1 MTKTKSATKKAL
13 SLLLALLMLCS
24 GLAISASAAA
34 EGDEF
39 APYQDGEY
47 NKIIV
52 PKSFKKAGVGYEIS
66 SINQI
71 TLTPECAESDKGQ
84 TVDGNAWTFSN
95 LVYGTTYTVTAYNE
109 EKTLS
114 ISATVTI
121 LKEGKVP
128 AAPVPTAIKSTS
140 ITVNKVDGCEYKLT
154 NAAGDVLVDWSD
166 VVEFKG
172 LVPEKAY
179 TVSVRTKAVPNVSYA
194 SKEVSTTVTTKM
206 TPPAGKPDAP
216 VLINKTNTEIVV
228 QAVEGVE
235 FSINKGATWDASG
248 SFTKLTPDTSYSI
261 IARYTLKT
269 NQEPG
274 EVSDALNVKTNTR
287 ASYQAD
293 VSRCTF
299 VGPTGKVYA
308 NESQTFTVSGDT
320 YGTGT
325 NAEFGD
331 TRLVPQSFVAGETA
345 ESFKGSSVKGVKGTF
360 TPGNKNAGKTI
371 DVKVTYRLE
380 RFVGGNQWVT
390 VKTVEKTYQVKV
402 GPVNDTLNKIKE
414 GLEKVINYLLN
425 DVPKLISKVIGSDIW
440 GKLGKAIEGLLGMIN
455 K

>member
-24 GLAISASAAA
+24 GLAISVSAAA
-34 EGDEF
+34 EEDNSVPAKPVFTLDVENKSVTVQKPVDDANITIEPT
-39 APYQDGEY
+39 APSMTADSGNILFY
-47 NKIIV
+47 NLKEDT
-52 PKSFKKAGVGYEIS
+52 SY
-66 SINQI
+66 
-71 TLTPECAESDKGQ
+71 TLTAALIVDEKPVTSSVTFKLLKKG
-84 TVDGNAWTFSN
+84 
-95 LVYGTTYTVTAYNE
+95 
-109 EKTLS
+109 
-114 ISATVTI
+114 I
-121 LKEGKVP
+121 VP
-128 AAPVPTAIKSTS
+128 AAPVPTSIKSTS
-140 ITVNKVDGCEYKLT
+140 ITVNKVAGCEYKLT
-154 NAAGDVLVDWSD
+154 NAEGEVLVDWSD

-172 LVPEKAY
+172 LIPETAY
-179 TVSVRTKAVPNVSYA
+179 TVAVRTKAVTDVSYA
-194 SKEVSTTVTTKM
+194 SEEVTTTVTTKM

-299 VGPTGKVYA
+299 IAPKGKVYA
-308 NESQTFTVSGDT
+308 NETQTFTVNGDT
-320 YGTGT
+320 YGVGT

-331 TRLVPQSFVAGETA
+331 TRLVPQSFTAGDKTDA
-345 ESFKGSSVKGVKGTF
+345 DFSGSGVIGLKGTF
-360 TPGNKNAGKTI
+360 TPGKDNAEKTMN
-371 DVKVTYRLE
+371 VKVTYRLE
-380 RFVGGNQWVT
+380 RFVGGNQWET

-425 DVPKLISKVIGSDIW
+425 DIPKLISKVIGSDIW
-440 GKLGKAIEGLLGMIN
+440 GKLGKAIEGLLGMIS